1 MNHPDRDDKKWR
13 TLLELAAPTFAGATE
28 LPYGFVTSTMARV
41 KAERA
46 EREMTDRIGL
56 RALFAAL
63 AVLAMA
69 GGISF
74 AVQLHDRLDFDPG
87 TKSIIQEDHVSI
99 S

>member
-1 MNHPDRDDKKWR
+1 MNNSNQEDNRWQK
-13 TLLELAAPTFAGATE
+13 LLELAAPTFAGETE
-28 LPYGFVTSTMARV
+28 PPYGFITSTVARL

-46 EREMTDRIGL
+46 GREIMERIGL

-63 AVLAMA
+63 AVLAAA

-74 AVQLHDRLDFDPG
+74 GIQMQDRLDFDPG
-87 TKSIIQEDHVSI
+87 TRSIILEDNVSI